1 MGTVDV
7 CGDGVPRR
15 VVCLGLPC
23 KVQKLDL
30 SRLLLTAN
38 ETA

>member
-7 CGDGVPRR
+7 CGDGMPHH
-15 VVCLGLPC
+15 VVCLGLPY

-30 SRLLLTAN
+30 NRLLLEANVTA
-38 ETA
+38 